1 MKLYID
7 SLNLNEIREALDTGV
22 IYGVTTNPFI
32 AVNLDE
38 EYLSRIRKIC
48 ELVKTEVHAQAE
60 GKTSDELLKSAQI
73 LAEISP
79 VIIVKI
85 PTFMEGI
92 KAIKTLSS
100 MGIKTTATAIT
111 APSQALAAALAGAT
125 YVAPFIGRV
134 NNTSYSGLAMVQD
147 IVETF
152 KEHAVKTEVL
162 AASIKNAM
170 QVVYAFKIGAQGV
183 TVKPDI
189 LRNIIENPHSLSIID
204 EMNKCWD
211 NIEVKWGRK

>member
-7 SLNLNEIREALDTGV
+7 SLNIKEIQKALDTGI

-32 AVNLDE
+32 AVELEE
-38 EYLSRIRKIC
+38 EYITRIKKIC
-48 ELVKTEVHAQAE
+48 ELVKTEVHVQAE
-60 GKTSDELLKSAQI
+60 GKTADELVKNAQT
-73 LAEISP
+73 LSKISP

-92 KAIKTLSS
+92 KAMKTLSS

-134 NNTSYSGLAMVQD
+134 NNTSHSGLKLVKT
-147 IVETF
+147 ISKIF
-152 KEHAVKTEVL
+152 KEHDVKTEIL

-170 QVVYAFKIGAQGV
+170 QVVYAFKVGAQAA
-183 TVKPDI
+183 TVKFDI
-189 LRNIIENPHSLSIID
+189 LRDLLENPHSLSIIE
-204 EMNKCWD
+204 EMNKCWEK
-211 NIEVKWGRK
+211 IKAKWEEK